1 MASYY
6 PPNYM
11 DNNQFIPISS
21 SNFIEPNTIT
31 NNTKVSKLDKRY
43 LKKISDDDNNG
54 NALTLG
60 SLKFKLNNWSIGS
73 TISDTGLNF
82 YSNLKRS
89 NGIQLFFK
97 KN

>member
-11 DNNQFIPISS
+11 DNNQFIPIFNS

-82 YSNLKRS
+82 YSNL
-89 NGIQLFFK
+89 NMG
-97 KN
+97 